1 MEYLENKFFL
11 LAVTF
16 GVFFLSRIVQKK
28 TGWVILNPILLI
40 IAVLILFLKFAG
52 ISYELIMKA
61 DSLSNF
67 G

>member
-28 TGWVILNPILLI
+28 TGWVILNPILLT

-52 ISYELIMKA
+52 ISWR
-61 DSLSNF
+61 
-67 G
+67 

>member
-28 TGWVILNPILLI
+28 TGWVILNPILLT
-40 IAVLILFLKFAG
+40 IAVLIPLLK
-52 ISYELIMKA
+52 LIHASA
-61 DSLSNF
+61 DFDFCRHQL
-67 G
+67 

>member
-28 TGWVILNPILLI
+28 TGWVIFEPY
-40 IAVLILFLKFAG
+40 IAYHCRAYSVF
-52 ISYELIMKA
+52 
-61 DSLSNF
+61 
-67 G
+67 